1 MSSIVYL
8 KNKNNGRTYAYLNES
23 VWDSE
28 SKKCKCKR
36 KCLGHLD
43 PVTGEIVP
51 NKRNDM
57 GESATVKSMGA
68 TFFLRE
74 ISDRIGLTEAIKES
88 IPDQWELFL
97 SCVFYILVERRPLSD
112 ITYWTEDTDLP
123 FKGEVTIDT
132 VKHMLSEIDEN
143 EMFLFFRSWR
153 DRFDKNDFFNIY
165 VSPTVSYDRK
175 VETIRF
181 NDLPLLVIDQ
191 KTDISVTVDVSTM
204 MPVSYVPID
213 YVPRTYT
220 DIRRVANKEL
230 WLDYQRNLRVLDES
244 FYSENNLSDLLKQN
258 ERFVM
263 KLPIESKLATDNIER
278 VRDRVMD
285 MQYLKTIMGESFFV
299 MSFLNYF
306 DGRKCY
312 VHIVYSTA
320 DAEKEFSSFLELIQD
335 CKHELQNK
343 IYIPEHKDFYNKYFM
358 IRDRSWGV
366 EVEENG
372 EAVMTYNTVA
382 GFAVF
387 LSNTAKNPEDALEMF
402 MRRNY
407 IKTNFENLK
416 NERDRVHLDLNND
429 VNYNGRVFLQ
439 FSAQILS
446 SEINRIMSKHSILKG
461 MSFTDVVREMG
472 KYKKMTIPGFD
483 TPFFTNINNS
493 QSKIMKAFDI
503 DIKDMR

>member
-28 SKKCKCKR
+28 AKKCRCKR
-36 KCLGHLD
+36 KCLGHVD

-51 NKRNDM
+51 NKRDGT
-57 GESATVKSMGA
+57 GEHATVKSMGA

-88 IPDQWELFL
+88 LPDHWELFL

-112 ITYWTEDTDLP
+112 ITYWSEDTDIP
-123 FKGEVTIDT
+123 FKGTISLDDI
-132 VKHMLSEIDEN
+132 KHMLSDIDEN
-143 EMFLFFRSWR
+143 VKFLFFRSWR
-153 DRFDKNDFFNIY
+153 DRFDRNEFFNTY
-165 VSPTVSYDRK
+165 LSSSVSYDRR

-181 NDLPLLVIDQ
+181 NDLPLL
-191 KTDISVTVDVSTM
+191 TVDQRTEFCVTTDPVMM
-204 MPVSYVPID
+204 MPVSYIQID
-213 YVPRTYT
+213 YLPRTYT
-220 DIRRVANKEL
+220 DIKRIANKEL
-230 WLDYQRNLRVLDES
+230 WLDYQKVTRVLDES
-244 FYSENNLSDLLKQN
+244 FYSEDNLADLLRLN
-258 ERFVM
+258 ERFIM

-285 MQYLKTIMGESFFV
+285 MQYSRTIMGESFFV

-312 VHIVYSTA
+312 VHIYYSTA
-320 DAEKEFSSFLELIQD
+320 DAEKEFSNFLELIQD
-335 CKHELQNK
+335 CKYELMNS
-343 IYIPEHKDFYNKYFM
+343 IYIPEHKDFYNKYFL
-358 IRDRSWGV
+358 IRNRSWGV

-372 EAVMTYNTVA
+372 EAIMTYNTVA
-382 GFAVF
+382 GFAIL
-387 LSNTAKNPEDALEMF
+387 LSNTAKNPEDALEQF
-402 MRRNY
+402 MHRNH
-407 IKTNFENLK
+407 IKMNFENLK
-416 NERDRVHLDLNND
+416 NERDRVNLDLGDDN
-429 VNYNGRVFLQ
+429 NYNGRVFLQ
-439 FSAQILS
+439 FSAQILT
-446 SEINRIMSKHSILKG
+446 SEINRIRSRHSILKG

-503 DIKDMR
+503 DLKDMR